1 LVTLNNNNFYFL
13 IFINKKKT
21 MTILDLL
28 KTSALSLFG
37 QTPKIENQQKSRLE
51 KDFKTKSQ
59 LDLDGQTPPKY
70 IDNQPK

>member
-1 LVTLNNNNFYFL
+1 
-13 IFINKKKT
+13 
-21 MTILDLL
+21 MAILDLL

-51 KDFKTKSQ
+51 KNFKTQSK